1 MCMRMHV
8 EVRLL
13 YWAWQKDCIFFAT
26 PGRKPQPNPSG
37 SKDMMALRGST
48 PLLGMARR
56 VFQFIVRPRGEI
68 TPFFCFY
75 I

>member
-26 PGRKPQPNPSG
+26 PGCKPQPNPSG
-37 SKDMMALRGST
+37 LKEMMVQRGST
-48 PLLGMARR
+48 PLLGIARR
-56 VFQFIVRPRGEI
+56 VLSIFL
-68 TPFFCFY
+68 
-75 I
+75 